1 MATNS
6 ENTSNS
12 LNSTKISGFYYDWQ
26 LNNPLLTAT
35 LHTNM
40 RLIGIRESVEGKI
53 IPLEVGD
60 NPYEYKGKFEWELWK
75 PKKGV
80 TDSSQDDL
88 KNGEVYC
95 LEPITHNYSLAEDE
109 NPSACY
115 RAKPLITSIL
125 NEDFQFN
132 IGNSWGDAG
141 GATSL
146 ESAFNNLKTLAPYKK
161 ELGAGIKSL
170 GGTIKD
176 FFGKKDGTGAANWI
190 GDNAEKIGDAM
201 GKGADALNSVLIQQ
215 GSRFSY
221 YGGTQTSFGNLSMR
235 FTLFADW
242 VWDEKVNGG
251 DWVFKTVHEQLREIY
266 PYAVGKYYPLKL
278 GLDQN
283 VLKNDTE
290 LAKNIDDAVGSFFG
304 WQQPPAGFQSDIRSL
319 DTCQRGTLRLVL
331 GGYYTAENLLID
343 GMNVNFSKT
352 MTKVPPRSKAYM
364 SGGGEVFY
372 NKAQEYDED
381 IYDDNGNVIRTD
393 KKVKN
398 VYSGKSKRT
407 YVYDDDKRTGEN
419 EITPLYADVTISLRP
434 ASSYSDNTVINFS
447 SSNGRGRINRDLVK
461 MRNNALQKEIQK
473 KKEKASSSKILKE
486 KMNKESTTYKTGD
499 DLIKDLNLDRF
510 TKL

>member
-12 LNSTKISGFYYDWQ
+12 LNSTQISGFYYDWQ

-40 RLIGIRESVEGKI
+40 RLTGIITSPGETR
-53 IPLEVGD
+53 PLSVGD
-60 NPYEYKGKFEWELWK
+60 NPYEMGGKFEWKPWK

-88 KNGEVYC
+88 KSGEVYC

-170 GGTIKD
+170 GSTIKD
-176 FFGKKDGTGAANWI
+176 FFGKQDGTGAANWI
-190 GDNAEKIGDAM
+190 GDKAEKMGEAM
-201 GKGADALNSVLIQQ
+201 GKGADALNSALIQQ

-242 VWDEKVNGG
+242 IWDEKKK

-283 VLKNDTE
+283 VLKNNTGLSDD
-290 LAKNIDDAVGSFFG
+290 IDKAVGSFFG
-304 WQQPPAGFQSDIRSL
+304 WQQPPAGFQADMRSL

-352 MTKVPPRSKAYM
+352 MTKIPPRSKAYV
-364 SGGGEVFY
+364 SGGGEARYENNVFI
-372 NKAQEYDED
+372 K
-381 IYDDNGNVIRTD
+381 
-393 KKVKN
+393 
-398 VYSGKSKRT
+398 KSKRT
-407 YVYDDDKRTGEN
+407 YEFEKEGTGEN
-419 EITPLYADVTISLRP
+419 EITPLYADVTITLRP
-434 ASSYSDNTVINFS
+434 ASSYSDNTIINFS
-447 SSNGRGRINRDLVK
+447 SNNGRGRINRDLVK
-461 MRNNALQKEIQK
+461 MRNSALQKEIQK
-473 KKEKASSSKILKE
+473 KQEKVREEDKEIQRMNRNILEDSELYIPTDEEMLELQEISLNEPSSQY
-486 KMNKESTTYKTGD
+486 NTGQD
-499 DLIKDLNLDRF
+499 VM
-510 TKL
+510 

>member
-6 ENTSNS
+6 ENTSNP
-12 LNSTKISGFYYDWQ
+12 LNSTQISGFYYDWQ

-40 RLIGIRESVEGKI
+40 RLTGITTSPGETR
-53 IPLEVGD
+53 PLSVGD
-60 NPYEYKGKFEWELWK
+60 NPYEMEGKFEWKLWK
-75 PKKGV
+75 PKKGA

-190 GDNAEKIGDAM
+190 GDKAEKIGEAM
-201 GKGADALNSVLIQQ
+201 GKGADALNSALIQQ

-242 VWDEKVNGG
+242 IWDETRKV
-251 DWVFKTVHEQLREIY
+251 WVFKTVHEQLREIY

-283 VLKNDTE
+283 VLKNNTTGLSDD
-290 LAKNIDDAVGSFFG
+290 IDKAVGSFFG
-304 WQQPPAGFQSDIRSL
+304 WQQPPAGFQADMRSL

-352 MTKVPPRSKAYM
+352 MTKIPPRSKAYV
-364 SGGGEVFY
+364 SGGGEPKYENNVFS
-372 NKAQEYDED
+372 
-381 IYDDNGNVIRTD
+381 
-393 KKVKN
+393 KKT
-398 VYSGKSKRT
+398 KRT
-407 YVYDDDKRTGEN
+407 YEFEKEGTGEN

-434 ASSYSDNTVINFS
+434 ASSYSDNTIINFS
-447 SSNGRGRINRDLVK
+447 SNNGRGRVNRDLVK
-461 MRNNALQKEIQK
+461 MRNSALQKEIQK
-473 KKEKASSSKILKE
+473 KQEKATLEKKTSDILKE
-486 KMNKESTTYKTGD
+486 FRENDQKNFEIDEDYDIIDMTLEEEPSLNYMTGD
-499 DLIKDLNLDRF
+499 QMIKNLNLDRF